1 MKKIAITLYVISIL
15 LISGFAR
22 AEAATLATYSQVQY
36 QSPVKL
42 NQAVSE
48 GLTVRIAGTLPCPSG
63 QPMAIL
69 TQDSQSPSTLTLRLS
84 SPLPL
89 DACIARVVGFN
100 AQIELPLLTQTSMI
114 KIDENIIYLIKV
126 EGLDFS
132 TQVRGSD
139 LLK

>member
-22 AEAATLATYSQVQY
+22 AEAATLTSYAQVQY
-36 QSPVKL
+36 QSPLKMK
-42 NQAVSE
+42 QAVAE
-48 GLTVRIAGTLPCPSG
+48 GLTVHIAGTLPCPSG
-63 QPMAIL
+63 QPMAMM
-69 TQDSQSPSTLTLRLS
+69 TQDSQNPSTLTLRLS

-100 AQIELPLLTQTSMI
+100 AQVELPLLAQTSMI
-114 KIDENIIYLIKV
+114 NIEENTVYLIKV